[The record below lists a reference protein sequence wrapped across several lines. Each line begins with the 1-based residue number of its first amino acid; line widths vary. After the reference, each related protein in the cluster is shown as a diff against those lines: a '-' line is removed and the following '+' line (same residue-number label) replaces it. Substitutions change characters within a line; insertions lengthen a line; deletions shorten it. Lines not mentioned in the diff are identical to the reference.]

1 MPQPTRTDDIGGY
14 SRSPRI
20 GVDHAVLSA
29 PWTGTLSLPNRRGP
43 GIGWLED
50 ATVQISQLLVRS
62 GKDGDPAGWPVPAPA
77 PALVALVP
85 DQHARSFGASR
96 S

>member
-1 MPQPTRTDDIGGY
+1 MEGVTDPNAYALTCISLPWRRSAIQRRR
-14 SRSPRI
+14 SRRE
-20 GVDHAVLSA
+20 HA
-29 PWTGTLSLPNRRGP
+29 SLPNRRGP

-62 GKDGDPAGWPVPAPA
+62 GKDGTQLAGRE

-85 DQHARSFGASR
+85 DQYACSFGASR

>member
-1 MPQPTRTDDIGGY
+1 MINNTRMTHHALDKIT
-14 SRSPRI
+14 RI
-20 GVDHAVLSA
+20 
-29 PWTGTLSLPNRRGP
+29 TPNRRGP

-62 GKDGDPAGWPVPAPA
+62 AKDGHPAGWPE

>member
-1 MPQPTRTDDIGGY
+1 MANTASAI
-14 SRSPRI
+14 RS
-20 GVDHAVLSA
+20 
-29 PWTGTLSLPNRRGP
+29 PNRRGP

-50 ATVQISQLLVRS
+50 ATVQISQLLARS
-62 GKDGDPAGWPVPAPA
+62 AKDGHPAGWPK